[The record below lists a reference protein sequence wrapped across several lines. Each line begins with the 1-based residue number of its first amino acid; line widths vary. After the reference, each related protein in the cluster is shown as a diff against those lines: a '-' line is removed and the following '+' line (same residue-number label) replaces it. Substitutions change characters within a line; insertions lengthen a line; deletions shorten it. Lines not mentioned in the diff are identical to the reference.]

1 MDDFS
6 GVTTDPELNLKFM
19 FTTAHVTLYLDLPAD
34 RASKVLVTALSGDGT
49 NQRGKKGACMRPSV
63 HLFPTPARFTL
74 HCNIFRGISSRV
86 QIYFWHGP
94 PYSEP
99 GRPKGAGH

>member
-34 RASKVLVTALSGDGT
+34 RASKVLITALSGDGT
-49 NQRGKKGACMRPSV
+49 NQRGLAVLRLTANGFERVDPA
-63 HLFPTPARFTL
+63 PTSFSAAI
-74 HCNIFRGISSRV
+74 N
-86 QIYFWHGP
+86 
-94 PYSEP
+94 
-99 GRPKGAGH
+99 